1 MSARALAVVGLF
13 VLGAL
18 TAGLVLR
25 EAAVRERITI
35 AAGPQSGEA
44 YEVASAIAEVVE
56 RYNPELTVEVVE
68 TAGSSQNMR
77 LLDEERVQL
86 ATVQAD
92 TRMGSSAR
100 MVARL
105 YPDVFQL
112 VVREDSGIRQVADL
126 VGKSIALPP
135 QGGGQYSSFW
145 FLAEHYDLG
154 ADDFQAVPMSAA
166 SANWALID
174 GAVDAIFR
182 VRAAGNPS
190 ILQVIE
196 SVPTRLVPIKQAAAM
211 QLKRPALEP
220 GAIATGSYRGYPPVP
235 EADLPTVA
243 VQRILIAGRSLDED
257 IAAKLTSVLFE
268 RRRELINLTPLAGFI
283 EPPAPGGGTFIPVH
297 AGAQRFY
304 DRDRPS
310 FFQQNAESLALLLTL
325 AAVMGSGLLRL
336 GSRRRKKRIDL
347 YDKEIL
353 QLAVRA
359 DETEDPAEIRRYQER
374 LFELAAYVVDDAEVG
389 RISPEGFNFFWF
401 TWSMVSRHLDV
412 RAAAL
417 SRSTAEVNRAP

>member
-1 MSARALAVVGLF
+1 
-13 VLGAL
+13 
-18 TAGLVLR
+18 
-25 EAAVRERITI
+25 
-35 AAGPQSGEA
+35 
-44 YEVASAIAEVVE
+44 
-56 RYNPELTVEVVE
+56 
-68 TAGSSQNMR
+68 
-77 LLDEERVQL
+77 
-86 ATVQAD
+86 
-92 TRMGSSAR
+92 
-100 MVARL
+100 
-105 YPDVFQL
+105 
-112 VVREDSGIRQVADL
+112 
-126 VGKSIALPP
+126 
-135 QGGGQYSSFW
+135 
-145 FLAEHYDLG
+145 
-154 ADDFQAVPMSAA
+154 
-166 SANWALID
+166 
-174 GAVDAIFR
+174 
-182 VRAAGNPS
+182 
-190 ILQVIE
+190 
-196 SVPTRLVPIKQAAAM
+196 
-211 QLKRPALEP
+211 
-220 GAIATGSYRGYPPVP
+220 VP

-297 AGAQRFY
+297 LGAQRFY

-310 FFQQNAESLALLLTL
+310 FFQQNAESLALLVTL